1 MSTQTVDTPVTA
13 TMFTR
18 KMGEAMR
25 QQSVC
30 IEIPVT
36 IQGSRLASGDAN
48 NSNATKTFI
57 EESRT
62 MIVFPMGA
70 VVRFSEP
77 VSEGQVLILKNLRMN
92 REVACR
98 VVCSKTSAN
107 VKGFVEVE
115 FVQPADGFWG
125 ISFPAIPRSS
135 QTSADAQGSKSS
147 AQNGTFQVPQMP
159 ARKPHVISNVTP
171 QEFAPPQTSKP
182 DASSIPAPVS
192 SANLNNAIPAAYTAP
207 VESTHR
213 LEPAPTTAA
222 PRHSDSNGDVHT
234 HYDQRTTPPPTIP
247 LVTADSNQAVKGN
260 GAVDLA
266 GLIVD
271 DSQEGEARGTIERE
285 KPPASAHA
293 SPTETSSITSV
304 VMPDNGTSIST
315 MSRKFGAPAVQH
327 DIQLSKDVSFG
338 VHLSPEPSKRTG
350 IFTVVAALIVVSLA
364 GAGAYWWYFLRGAA
378 THAPTASVAATTD
391 SNQPSANPPATPP
404 AEIVPQNN
412 PAAAAKTQSAPSTQ
426 NALVKKT
433 NANPGNSSTA
443 APNTR
448 AAAPPTT
455 ASEDAPTP
463 ARKPNIISSKMA
475 APKMPSGNA
484 GNSANLTAPDLS
496 TPNSRPISNTPLLGG
511 LNSLPVPPPAPV
523 VVTPAPIAAS
533 TAPVASDI
541 IKQPK
546 LLSSVTAI
554 YPKMAQLRG
563 DFGVVSVDALVNE
576 TGRVTSAKAISGPSS
591 LRQSAVDAVMQQRYS
606 PATINGR
613 PAATHVT
620 VNVEY
625 KRKQ

>member
-1 MSTQTVDTPVTA
+1 MATQTVDNPVTA

-36 IQGSRLASGDAN
+36 IQGSRLASGDSN

-115 FVQPADGFWG
+115 FVQPAEGFWG
-125 ISFPAIPRSS
+125 ISFPSIPTSS
-135 QTSADAQGSKSS
+135 QTSADAQGSRSS
-147 AQNGTFQVPQMP
+147 AQSGMFQVPQMP

-171 QEFAPPQTSKP
+171 QEIAPPQTSKP
-182 DASSIPAPVS
+182 DASSIPAPAS
-192 SANLNNAIPAAYTAP
+192 SVNLNNAIAAAYSAP
-207 VESTHR
+207 VESTHK

-222 PRHSDSNGDVHT
+222 PRHADSNGDVHT
-234 HYDQRTTPPPTIP
+234 HNDQRTTPPLTIP
-247 LVTADSNQAVKGN
+247 VATADSNKAVKGN

-271 DSQEGEARGTIERE
+271 DSQEGEARATIEIE

-293 SPTETSSITSV
+293 SPTDTSSITSV
-304 VMPDNGTSIST
+304 VIPDDGKSIST

-338 VHLSPEPSKRTG
+338 VHLSPEPSKRSG
-350 IFTVVAALIVVSLA
+350 IFTVVAALIVISVA

-378 THAPTASVAATTD
+378 THAPTASVAAATD
-391 SNQPSANPPATPP
+391 SSQPAANPPATLP

-426 NALVKKT
+426 NAPVKKN
-433 NANPGNSSTA
+433 NANPGNGSQA

-455 ASEDAPTP
+455 VNEDAPAP
-463 ARKPNIISSKMA
+463 ARKPNVISSKMA
-475 APKMPSGNA
+475 APRTPSGNS
-484 GNSANLTAPDLS
+484 GNSVSLTAPDLS
-496 TPNSRPISNTPLLGG
+496 APNSRPISTTPLLGG
-511 LNSLPVPPPAPV
+511 MNSLPTPPPAPV
-523 VVTPAPIAAS
+523 AVTPAPIAAS

-591 LRQSAVDAVMQQRYS
+591 LRQSAIDAVMQQRYS